1 MFGELHAV
9 VQPLLQTKDW
19 LGSNVIKV
27 LQAGTLEGRAWREGA
42 LALALGLSALGLL
55 KMFISVL
62 YRVLSQGTEG
72 YFF

>member
-1 MFGELHAV
+1 M
-9 VQPLLQTKDW
+9 VQPLLQTKAW

-27 LQAGTLEGRAWREGA
+27 LQAGTLEGWAWREGA

-55 KMFISVL
+55 IMFISVL

-72 YFF
+72 YFL